1 MLWWII
7 GILVVVLFASMA
19 SPPTTIEP
27 YDPKQRLN
35 SSFAERYED
44 TEYIYQQLDASNKDL
59 NQQKEVGPNVTDS
72 THTNGLLNDY
82 DDPLPSPRPRL
93 STNNQYSWEY
103 QRQRLPE
110 NSSSG
115 NDNWVNHKYY
125 YNDSDWN
132 GGGDWANRNTMASS
146 SSSQSRGN
154 GELCE
159 RMNFFVM
166 KESAMANMMATQ
178 FTAEQ
183 KLQLQ
188 TFMNA
193 INKYV
198 SYIQLKRP
206 SDASMI
212 LRQVVANSKSSM
224 VDALMEFAQRT
235 AKEDVESQ
243 TLLRTYGPIQV
254 NPNMNA
260 YIHAVLLMNDMTM
273 THASMC

>member
-1 MLWWII
+1 
-7 GILVVVLFASMA
+7 
-19 SPPTTIEP
+19 
-27 YDPKQRLN
+27 
-35 SSFAERYED
+35 
-44 TEYIYQQLDASNKDL
+44 
-59 NQQKEVGPNVTDS
+59 
-72 THTNGLLNDY
+72 
-82 DDPLPSPRPRL
+82 
-93 STNNQYSWEY
+93 
-103 QRQRLPE
+103 
-110 NSSSG
+110 
-115 NDNWVNHKYY
+115 
-125 YNDSDWN
+125 
-132 GGGDWANRNTMASS
+132 
-146 SSSQSRGN
+146 
-154 GELCE
+154 
-159 RMNFFVM
+159 MNFFVM
-166 KESAMANMMATQ
+166 KETDMANMMATQ

-193 INKYV
+193 MNKYV

>member
-7 GILVVVLFASMA
+7 GILVVILLASIA
-19 SPPTTIEP
+19 SPPTIEP
-27 YDPKQRLN
+27 YDPRQRLN
-35 SSFAERYED
+35 SSFAERYQD
-44 TEYIYQQLDASNKDL
+44 TNYTYQQLDASNKNL
-59 NQQKEVGPNVTDS
+59 NRQKEVGPDVTDS

-82 DDPLPSPRPRL
+82 DDPLPPPRPRL
-93 STNNQYSWEY
+93 TTNNQYSWEY
-103 QRQRLPE
+103 PRRRPE
-110 NSSSG
+110 SSSG
-115 NDNWVNHKYY
+115 DNNWVNNQYRDW
-125 YNDSDWN
+125 NNSDWN
-132 GGGDWANRNTMASS
+132 NSDWNRMASASS
-146 SSSQSRGN
+146 SLSRGGGN

-166 KESAMANMMATQ
+166 KETDMANMMATQ

-188 TFMNA
+188 TFMNVM
-193 INKYV
+193 NKYV